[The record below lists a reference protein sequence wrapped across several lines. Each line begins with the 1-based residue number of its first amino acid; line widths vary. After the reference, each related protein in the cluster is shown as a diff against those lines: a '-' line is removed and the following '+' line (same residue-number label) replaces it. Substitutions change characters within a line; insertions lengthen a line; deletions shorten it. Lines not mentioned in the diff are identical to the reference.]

1 MNIKLENKPLN
12 KQHKELYLKV
22 KDNTVIYYVKIDSIS
37 EDQMEDMMVDSIHY
51 GYSESYT

>member
-1 MNIKLENKPLN
+1 MNIKLENKTLN
-12 KQHKELYLKV
+12 KQDKQLYLKL
-22 KDNTVIYYVKIDSIS
+22 KNNTVIYYVKIDSIS

>member
-1 MNIKLENKPLN
+1 MNTKLEDRINIQENKN
-12 KQHKELYLKV
+12 LYLKV

>member
-1 MNIKLENKPLN
+1 MNIKLKNKPLN
-12 KQHKELYLKV
+12 KQDKELYLKV

>member
-12 KQHKELYLKV
+12 KQDKQLYLKV
-22 KDNTVIYYVKIDSIS
+22 KNNTVIYYVKIDSIS

>member
-12 KQHKELYLKV
+12 KQDKELYLKV
-22 KDNTVIYYVKIDSIS
+22 KDNTVIHYVKIDSIS

>member
-12 KQHKELYLKV
+12 KQDKELYLKV